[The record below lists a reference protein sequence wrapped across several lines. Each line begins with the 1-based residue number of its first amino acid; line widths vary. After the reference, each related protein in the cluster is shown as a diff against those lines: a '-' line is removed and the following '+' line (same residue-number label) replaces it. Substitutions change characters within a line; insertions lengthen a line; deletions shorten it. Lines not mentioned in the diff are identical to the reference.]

1 MGNKTKFTASEAI
14 EAIDGMHRKR
24 FYQMVNNGEIS
35 YTAEDQGSK
44 QIKLF
49 DASELVRVFGDKLQ
63 VSETQETKQE
73 TQEARFKKQY
83 ETDGN
88 THGNKL
94 LEQEIQHLHERLS
107 DRELQLKEKNALI
120 TDIRQE
126 RDDWKQQA
134 QKLLLTHNPEPST
147 KPTEEASQP
156 TKSKTGQAIA
166 LLIIMILVAIIIAIL
181 LQKQ

>member
-14 EAIDGMHRKR
+14 DAIDGMHRKR

-35 YTAEDQGSK
+35 YITEDQGSK

-63 VSETQETKQE
+63 ISETRETKQE
-73 TQEARFKKQY
+73 TQKTHFMKQD

-88 THGNKL
+88 TQGNKL

-120 TDIRQE
+120 SDIRQE

-134 QKLLLTHNPEPST
+134 QKLLLTHNPEPAT
-147 KPTEEASQP
+147 KPTEEASHP

>member
-1 MGNKTKFTASEAI
+1 M
-14 EAIDGMHRKR
+14 
-24 FYQMVNNGEIS
+24 S
-35 YTAEDQGSK
+35 YTLGQAAKATGKSK
-44 QIKLF
+44 MTISRAIKEGKISANKN
-49 DASELVRVFGDKLQ
+49 DNGDYEIDPSELHRVFPFVTEIHVTSNDNVTSRDTKSDDMLHRIK
-63 VSETQETKQE
+63 ELEIRLEITQE
-73 TQEARFKKQY
+73 RV
-83 ETDGN
+83 
-88 THGNKL
+88 
-94 LEQEIQHLHERLS
+94 S

-134 QKLLLTHNPEPST
+134 QKLLLTHNPEPTT